1 MTNKVLRLPAVIEI
15 TGLSRSS
22 IYRLVQEGKFPPPVK
37 LSARASAWFEADV
50 AQWLSDLPN
59 NPGAIYKEAR
69 KLLDGKAGV
78 CA

>member
-1 MTNKVLRLPAVIEI
+1 MSQKIIRLPAVLEK

-22 IYRLVQEGKFPPPVK
+22 LYRLIQEGKFPRQVK
-37 LSARASAWFEADV
+37 LSERSAGWFEHDV
-50 AQWLSDLPN
+50 NQWLAELPN

-78 CA
+78 RA

>member
-1 MTNKVLRLPAVIEI
+1 MSQKIIRLPAVLEK

-22 IYRLVQEGKFPPPVK
+22 LYRLIAEGKFPRQVK
-37 LSARASAWFEADV
+37 LSERSAGWFEGDV
-50 AQWLSDLPN
+50 NQWLSDLPN

-78 CA
+78 RA